1 MATLDE
7 KMDALTATVTETQ
20 EMICHVVKH
29 MATKEE
35 FDQLD
40 GKVSQLDGK
49 VSQLDGKVNR
59 ITTAVVNLQGDMSDV
74 KERMVTREQFDESL
88 TKEDAMMVILK
99 RFDEEH
105 VATTAWI
112 QRVESDVLMLKR
124 HLHLA

>member
-35 FDQLD
+35 FD
-40 GKVSQLDGK
+40 QLDGK